1 MKKIDLGEIIKA
13 KSPETIEKM
22 HPFFKDIFIKILEK
36 IVKLDEINKF
46 LEINHQSDFDF
57 IDELFEYIDFS
68 YSVSSKDRK
77 KIPSQGKLICVS
89 NHPLGALDGLALLSV
104 IGEVRQDVK
113 IVANDVLMSLDDL
126 KNLFLAYNVFSKTP
140 QKDNI
145 KNIVKSIEREEAII
159 FFPAAEVSR
168 FSHRGI
174 RDGKWHN
181 GALRFA
187 QKYNCPILPIHI
199 KARNSITFYLMSFI
213 NKSFSTLM
221 LPRQIFNKKRRKIS
235 IQIGS
240 PIPESA
246 ISQKF
251 INLKEMNKLL
261 KKHVYRL
268 SKGKREIFETE
279 KNIIHPI
286 DAKTIRLELE
296 QSELLG
302 NISGGRRIYLVEY
315 ENAKNVIKEIS
326 RLRELTFRK
335 VGEGTGDSRD
345 FDSFDKHY
353 KHIVLWDDNELEIM
367 GAYRLGLVHEIL
379 DKYDYKGLYN
389 SGQFLFSRNFEPIL
403 YSSIELGRSFIQK
416 KYWRSKALD
425 YLWQGI
431 AAFVKQNPEVEYLF
445 GAVSISGSYSKQAQE
460 MIVYYYEKWY
470 KEYNSYALP
479 KNPFVIS
486 DASRKE
492 IGIVF
497 NGNDHKEDLLNLKA
511 MLKNTGFSI
520 PVLLRKYSE
529 LCEYGGAKFLGFGV
543 DKGFANSIDCMIYLD
558 LKMMRSTHIDRYY
571 SQRSFVD
578 KQVVLQN

>member
-1 MKKIDLGEIIKA
+1 MTNLDLGEIIKQ
-13 KSPETIEKM
+13 KSPETIERM
-22 HPFFKDIFIKILEK
+22 HPYFSTLFIKIIEK

-46 LEINHQSDFDF
+46 LEKSNQTDFDF
-57 IDELFEYIDFS
+57 IDELFEYVDFS
-68 YSVSSKDRK
+68 YSVSSKDK
-77 KIPSQGKLICVS
+77 KNIPSQGKLICVS

-113 IVANDVLMSLDDL
+113 IVANDILMNLDNLED
-126 KNLFLAYNVFSKTP
+126 LFLAYNVFSQSA
-140 QKDNI
+140 QKENI
-145 KNIVKSIEREEAII
+145 KNIVSALERDEAVI

-174 RDGKWHN
+174 RDSKWHN

-199 KARNSITFYLMSFI
+199 KGRNSIPFYIMSLI
-213 NKSFSTLM
+213 NRSLSTLM
-221 LPRQIFNKKRRKIS
+221 LPRQIFSKRRRKIS

-240 PIPESA
+240 PISGDV
-246 ISQKF
+246 ISQK
-251 INLKEMNKLL
+251 IVNLKEMNKLL

-268 SKGKREIFETE
+268 SKGKNGIFETE
-279 KNIIHPI
+279 KNVIHPI
-286 DAKTIRLELE
+286 DAKIIKQELE

-302 NISGGRRIYLVEY
+302 NISGGKRIFLVEY

-326 RLRELTFRK
+326 RLRELTFRV
-335 VGEGTGDSRD
+335 VGEGTGNSKD
-345 FDSFDKHY
+345 FDAFDKHY

-367 GAYRLGLVHEIL
+367 GAYRLGLVHEIIE
-379 DKYDYKGLYN
+379 YHGYKGLYN

-403 YSSIELGRSFIQK
+403 FRSIELGRSFIQK

-431 AAFVKQNPEVEYLF
+431 GAFVKQNPEVEYLF
-445 GAVSISGSYSKQAQE
+445 GAVSISGSYSRKAQE

-486 DASRKE
+486 DATRNELDIS
-492 IGIVF
+492 F
-497 NGNDHKEDLLNLKA
+497 NGKDHKEDLLNLKA
-511 MLKNTGFSI
+511 MLKNTGFTI

-529 LCEYGGAKFLGFGV
+529 LCQYRGAKFLGFGI

-558 LKMMRSTHIDRYY
+558 LKMIKSTHISRYY
-571 SQRSFVD
+571 SQRSFVG
-578 KQVVLQN
+578 KKVVLQN